1 MAENNKASRLRS
13 LRKKKGMTLSELSAL
28 VGVSDATLQRYESG
42 KIQNI
47 KPQMLEKLS
56 AALDCTAAY
65 IMGWDEAA
73 GPENVFD
80 NIVGIKPKKLPVLG
94 EIACGEPIFCDSGKN
109 GEFVVSCDTNADFC
123 LIAKGDSMIN
133 ARIYDGDIVL
143 IKAQSDVENGEIA
156 AVIIDDEATLKK
168 VYKVGNVITLMPA
181 NPKYDPLVYTPDE
194 FRNIRILGKAVG
206 MQTNNLYI
214 EK

>member
-1 MAENNKASRLRS
+1 MAENNKSDRLRS
-13 LRKKKGMTLSELSAL
+13 LRKKKGFTLSELSAL

-47 KPQMLEKLS
+47 KPQILEKLS
-56 AALDCTAAY
+56 AALDCTEAY
-65 IMGWDEAA
+65 IMGWDEAPLAA
-73 GPENVFD
+73 GEFD
-80 NIVGIKPKKLPVLG
+80 NIIGIKPRRLPILG
-94 EIACGEPIFCDSGKN
+94 RISCGEPIFCDSGEK

-143 IKAQSDVENGEIA
+143 IKEQNDVENGEIA
-156 AVIIDDEATLKK
+156 AVIIDDEATLKR
-168 VYKVGNVITLMPA
+168 VYKVGSVITLMPA
-181 NPKYDPLVYTPDE
+181 NPKYEPIVCTPDE
-194 FRNIRILGKAVG
+194 FRSIRILGKAVG